1 MQNDQEDL
9 INFKDFLQIFKI
21 DFYKGINEKSQITK
35 NTVKGSVISIQNSY
49 AKIFQRCSNW

>member
-21 DFYKGINEKSQITK
+21 DFYKGSNEKSQIITD
-35 NTVKGSVISIQNSY
+35 TVKESVISI
-49 AKIFQRCSNW
+49 R